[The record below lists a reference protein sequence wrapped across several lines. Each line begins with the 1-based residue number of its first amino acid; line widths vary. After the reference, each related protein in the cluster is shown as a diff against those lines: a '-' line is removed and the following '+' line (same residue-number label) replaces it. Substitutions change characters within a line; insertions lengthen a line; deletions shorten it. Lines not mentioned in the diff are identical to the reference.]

1 MTTDVNNC
9 SVCGA
14 VCQTTAPNMTSR
26 QCLASACKVATC
38 GAGYYDQDAQ
48 ISNGCECAADTAAD
62 SCVTAGSLGTI
73 GVDGTTS
80 VSNNLTPTTTDSDWY
95 TVTFAT
101 GPSCNFGPKIQVTG
115 DAVAKIR
122 VFTSC
127 PSALATG
134 LDCSEGGLSTK
145 DGLSVWEFTYTGGIG
160 ACGSLNS
167 IDPYPYYYGSFVTVA
182 TTVWI
187 QVYATA
193 TTNSC
198 GTYTVTVTN

>member
-1 MTTDVNNC
+1 MWVLWQETFRDGPVIGWRNEFQNFYGSGWKIL
-9 SVCGA
+9 SVSRLATRVRTPCFPPVAGRLA
-14 VCQTTAPNMTSR
+14 FRRPRQRKWPQPQPCQ
-26 QCLASACKVATC
+26 SA
-38 GAGYYDQDAQ
+38 
-48 ISNGCECAADTAAD
+48 IP
-62 SCVTAGSLGTI
+62 
-73 GVDGTTS
+73 
-80 VSNNLTPTTTDSDWY
+80 SNNLTPTTTDSDWY